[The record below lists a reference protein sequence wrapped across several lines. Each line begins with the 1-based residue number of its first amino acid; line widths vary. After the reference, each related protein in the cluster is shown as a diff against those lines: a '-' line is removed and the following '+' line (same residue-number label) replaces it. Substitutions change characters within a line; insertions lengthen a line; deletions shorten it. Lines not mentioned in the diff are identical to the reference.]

1 MKRLWPAKI
10 LVTGPDFVGTT
21 AALQHLPQ
29 MGYHV
34 SHRDSEAPTVWNF
47 SRARF
52 NALVE

>member
-10 LVTGPDFVGTT
+10 IVTGPDFVGTT

-29 MGYHV
+29 MGYNV
-34 SHRDSEAPTVWNF
+34 SHRAAEAPMVRNF

-52 NALVE
+52 NVLVE